1 MPEKTFKIEV
11 ITPERTVLTQEV
23 VSLVVPAMEG
33 ELGIMADH
41 APLIAEL
48 AIGEIWFRDPNG
60 EVTRLAT
67 SGGFL
72 EVRENTVRILVD
84 TAERAEEI
92 DVVRAEEA
100 RKRAEARLR
109 SREEGVDLAR
119 AEAALKRA
127 IVRLKVAKGE

>member
-1 MPEKTFKIEV
+1 MPEKTFKIEIV
-11 ITPERTVLTQEV
+11 TPERTVLSQEA

-48 AIGEIWFRDPNG
+48 TIGEIWFRDSNG

-72 EVRENTVRILVD
+72 EVRGNVVRILVD

-92 DVVRAEEA
+92 DVARAEEA

-109 SREEGVDLAR
+109 SQEEGIDLAR

>member
-23 VSLVVPAMEG
+23 VSLIVPAMEG
-33 ELGIMADH
+33 QLGIMADH

-48 AIGEIWFRDPNG
+48 IIGEIWFRCPNG
-60 EVTRLAT
+60 EVIRLAT

-72 EVRENTVRILVD
+72 EVRENTTRILVD